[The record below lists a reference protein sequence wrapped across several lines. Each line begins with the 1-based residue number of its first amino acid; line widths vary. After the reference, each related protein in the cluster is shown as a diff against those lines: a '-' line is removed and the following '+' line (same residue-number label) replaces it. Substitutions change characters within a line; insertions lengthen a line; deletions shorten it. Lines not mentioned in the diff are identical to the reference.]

1 MDLAGR
7 QCTQPHAARRQNG
20 LLAEDRART
29 QDAAGPGPLLKRVL
43 WYWVSLTVLE
53 TGLPWPM
60 GIKRF
65 WLRVFGAKLGK
76 GVVLK
81 PRIRVKYPWNL
92 TIGDHSWIGEEVWI
106 DNLDHVHIGHHCCVS
121 QGAYLLCGNHD
132 YTRPT
137 FDLITRSVI
146 LEDGSWAG
154 ARADRALPRLARFA
168 RQPAQPL
175 CRDSLGAVCACSQ
188 GRLSLIHI

>member
-1 MDLAGR
+1 MTRMRLDQFDNADYR
-7 QCTQPHAARRQNG
+7 
-20 LLAEDRART
+20 
-29 QDAAGPGPLLKRVL
+29 PGPLLKRVL
-43 WYWVSLTVLE
+43 WYGVSLTVLE

-106 DNLDHVHIGHHCCVS
+106 DNLDHVHIGHHCSSGC
-121 QGAYLLCGNHD
+121 CGM
-132 YTRPT
+132 
-137 FDLITRSVI
+137 
-146 LEDGSWAG
+146 G
-154 ARADRALPRLARFA
+154 
-168 RQPAQPL
+168 
-175 CRDSLGAVCACSQ
+175 
-188 GRLSLIHI
+188 

>member
-1 MDLAGR
+1 MTRMRLDQFDNADYR
-7 QCTQPHAARRQNG
+7 
-20 LLAEDRART
+20 
-29 QDAAGPGPLLKRVL
+29 PGPLIKRVL
-43 WYWVSLTVLE
+43 WYGVSLTVLE

-154 ARADRALPRLARFA
+154 ARSILGPGAVLGEEAVLTAGSVGLGALEPRKIH
-168 RQPAQPL
+168 QGNPAQPI
-175 CRDSLGAVCACSQ
+175 RDRDLQ
-188 GRLSLIHI
+188 P